1 MYIKSTTII
10 NPTGLHARPAGAFVK
25 EAAKFK
31 SVITVK
37 NVTTISKVVS
47 AKSISLLMTLGLS
60 KGTVIEI
67 SAEGEDEI
75 SAVDSLI
82 AFVDGG
88 LGEV

>member
-1 MYIKSTTII
+1 
-10 NPTGLHARPAGAFVK
+10 
-25 EAAKFK
+25 
-31 SVITVK
+31 
-37 NVTTISKVVS
+37 
-47 AKSISLLMTLGLS
+47 MTLGLS